1 MEEKTDNG
9 EETIPKSRQKK
20 EAPKEKEEGR
30 FRRMVENLGDGLTIM
45 ENRKVFYLNPRACD
59 IFGYSWEELVKLSTL
74 ELAAPE
80 EKERLQGI
88 MKESWETGI
97 PTRELEFWVAQKD
110 GSRRCVHNRYSIN
123 HKNNEIIGRYVVST
137 DITERK
143 KGEERL
149 RKETEELRK
158 ENERLKA
165 HDKVKNEFI
174 SVLAHDLGT
183 PLVIMQGNIEL
194 MKTWAEDKLTEK
206 LPKKMDLLLRNVK
219 RLDKLRKDTLDL
231 SRMDQGTMGIQK
243 EPLLLKKI
251 ILEAVEDVGKMAD
264 DKKQMI
270 TTKLPDLDEV
280 YCDKEK
286 IRQVLDNYLSNAI
299 QYTPQ
304 EGKIKVGGEI
314 DENCVTVWVKDT
326 GRGLLPEETKKVFW
340 RFYRAGERVGDS
352 TGLGLSIAKGI
363 VEAHGGQVWCESEG
377 KDKGSTF
384 YFSIPIRKEE
394 NQKSAHNSEKKNKG
408 TQNHEENRKSTPN
421 PEGSRK
427 STHDSDKKNE
437 STQNPKKSRKSTQD
451 KENNVKQE
459 FGSQGSPKAE
469 KEETGTE

>member
-1 MEEKTDNG
+1 MGEKMDNG
-9 EETIPKSRQKK
+9 EETIPRNRHEG
-20 EAPKEKEEGR
+20 EAPKKKEEGR
-30 FRRMVENLGDGLTIM
+30 FKRMVENLGDGLTIM
-45 ENRKVFYLNPRACD
+45 ENGKVFYVNQCACE

-97 PTRELEFWVAQKD
+97 PTKELEFWVARED
-110 GSRRCVHNRYSIN
+110 GSRCCVHNRYSIN
-123 HKNNEIIGRYVVST
+123 RKNNEIIGRYVVST

-149 RKETEELRK
+149 RKESEELRK
-158 ENERLKA
+158 ENEKLKA
-165 HDKVKNEFI
+165 HDKIKNEFI

-183 PLVIMQGNIEL
+183 PLVIMQGNLEL
-194 MKTWAEDKLTEK
+194 MKTWAEDKLVEK
-206 LPKKMDLLLRNVK
+206 FPKKMELLLRNVK

-231 SRMDQGTMGIQK
+231 SKMDHGTMGIQK

-251 ILEAVEDVGKMAD
+251 VLEAVEDVSKMVE

-270 TTKLPDLDEV
+270 TTKLTDFDEV

-299 QYTPQ
+299 QYTPK
-304 EGKIKVGGEI
+304 EGKIKVGGGMN
-314 DENCVTVWVKDT
+314 ENYVTIWVKDT
-326 GRGLLPEETKKVFW
+326 GRGLLPDETKKVFK
-340 RFYRAGERVGDS
+340 RFYRAGERVGGS

-363 VEAHGGQVWCESEG
+363 IEAHGGRVWCESEG
-377 KDKGSTF
+377 KDRGSTF

-421 PEGSRK
+421 SEESQK
-427 STHDSDKKNE
+427 STHNSEKKNE
-437 STQNPKKSRKSTQD
+437 STQNHEKSRKSTQD
-451 KENNVKQE
+451 NENNVKQRVH
-459 FGSQGSPKAE
+459 SQGSPKVVE
-469 KEETGTE
+469 EETRTE